1 MTRQLIVNADDF
13 GFTRDVNA
21 GIVHSH
27 THGIL
32 SATTLMA
39 NGVAFEDAV
48 RLARETPTLDV
59 GCHLVLIQG
68 ASLLTGRALPE
79 SWMALLKALATGRLD
94 VEAELRAQI
103 QKIIAAGIRPTH
115 LDTHKHSHVHP
126 AVFKAVLRL
135 AGEFGITF
143 VRLPFDTGWLPV
155 RPLNFLYRRK
165 LRQSGLRATDH
176 FTGFLITD
184 TLTSVTLSEALGR
197 LPSGSTEFM
206 CHPGYLGEDLRQ
218 APSRLKEAR
227 VRQLEALTSPA
238 IRTRLAELQI
248 QLTDYRELGAANKP
262 GELN

>member
-1 MTRQLIVNADDF
+1 LTRQLIVNADDF

-21 GIVHSH
+21 GIVYCH
-27 THGIL
+27 TNGIL

-39 NGVAFEDAV
+39 NGDAFEDAV

-68 ASLLTGRALPE
+68 SSLVTGSALPE
-79 SWMALLKALATGRLD
+79 NWSALLRALAAGKLD

-103 QKIIAAGIRPTH
+103 QRIIAAGIRPTH
-115 LDTHKHSHVHP
+115 LDTHKHSHVLP
-126 AVFKAVLRL
+126 AVFRAVLRL
-135 AGEFGITF
+135 AGEFRVPF

-155 RPLNFLYRRK
+155 RPLNVLYRRK

-176 FTGFLITD
+176 FTGFLLTD
-184 TLTSVTLSEALGR
+184 TLTSETLSEALGR
-197 LPSGSTEFM
+197 LPSGSVEFM
-206 CHPGYLGEDLRQ
+206 CHPGYLGEELRR

-238 IRTRLAELQI
+238 IRTLLADLRI
-248 QLTDYRELGAANKP
+248 KLTNYRELRRAS
-262 GELN
+262 

>member
-1 MTRQLIVNADDF
+1 MIRQLIVNADDF

-39 NGVAFEDAV
+39 NGDAFEDAV
-48 RLARETPTLDV
+48 RLAREAPALDV

-68 ASLLTGRALPE
+68 SSLVTGDALPE
-79 SWMALLKALATGRLD
+79 NWRALLQALATGKLD

-103 QKIIAAGIRPTH
+103 QKIVAAGIRPTH
-115 LDTHKHSHVHP
+115 LDTHKHTHVHP
-126 AVFKAVLRL
+126 AVFKTVLRL
-135 AGEFGITF
+135 AREFGVPF

-155 RPLNFLYRRK
+155 RPLNLLFRRK
-165 LRQSGLRATDH
+165 LHRSGLRATDH
-176 FTGFLITD
+176 FTGFLLTD
-184 TLTSVTLSEALGR
+184 TLTSETLSAALGR
-197 LPSGSTEFM
+197 LPSGSIEFM
-206 CHPGYLGEDLRQ
+206 CHPGYLGEELRR

-248 QLTDYRELGAANKP
+248 KLTNYRELGAANKQR
-262 GELN
+262 GLT

>member
-21 GIVHSH
+21 GIVYCH
-27 THGIL
+27 TNGIL

-39 NGVAFEDAV
+39 NGDAFEDAV

-68 ASLLTGRALPE
+68 SSLVTGSALPE
-79 SWMALLKALATGRLD
+79 NWSALLRALAAGKLD

-103 QKIIAAGIRPTH
+103 QRIIAAGIRPTH
-115 LDTHKHSHVHP
+115 LDTHKHSHVLP
-126 AVFKAVLRL
+126 AVFRAVLRL
-135 AGEFGITF
+135 AGEFRVPF

-155 RPLNFLYRRK
+155 RPLNVLYRRK

-176 FTGFLITD
+176 FTGFLLTD
-184 TLTSVTLSEALGR
+184 TLTSETLSEALGR
-197 LPSGSTEFM
+197 LPSGSVEFM
-206 CHPGYLGEDLRQ
+206 CHPGYLGEELRR

-238 IRTRLAELQI
+238 IRTLLADLRI
-248 QLTDYRELGAANKP
+248 KLTNYRELRRAS
-262 GELN
+262 